1 MHWLHYIALL
11 VVVLATVRPVGLYLA
26 RVFER
31 GPTFLDRVLCP
42 VESRLYQI
50 VGVDRD
56 QEMSARVYICA
67 FVAFGVAST
76 AGLFVLLMAQHWLPG
91 GPEDRFLTTP
101 VTRDLAANMA
111 ISFSTTT
118 TWQAYSGE
126 STLCYVVQGLGLV
139 SQNFLG
145 GAAGLAVG

>member
-11 VVVLATVRPVGLYLA
+11 AVVLATVRPVGLYLA

-31 GPTFLDRVLCP
+31 GPTFLDRFLCP

-50 VGVDRD
+50 VGLDRD

-67 FVAFGVAST
+67 FVAFGVVST

-101 VTRDLAANMA
+101 MTRDLAANTA
-111 ISFSTTT
+111 ISF
-118 TWQAYSGE
+118 
-126 STLCYVVQGLGLV
+126 VVYRLLLGFGILGLL
-139 SQNFLG
+139 Q
-145 GAAGLAVG
+145 AGVIGR